1 MIAVNHFMMA
11 KFKGNSFATY
21 THALSSSQTKI
32 TFRILPQATNGLVI
46 YLQSRTVRDFLA
58 VGIIGGNLELRYDLG
73 TGSVSI
79 RNPVNVTGTWHTV
92 SVLREHARGYLVVDN
107 ETVTDSSPGSSTLLN
122 MIPPYVYVGGI
133 AVNSTDL
140 YQYRNILDGDFHM
153 GLEGCI
159 ADLEVNDV
167 AIDLEKD
174 ANDGANVDSC
184 DDD

>member
-1 MIAVNHFMMA
+1 
-11 KFKGNSFATY
+11 
-21 THALSSSQTKI
+21 
-32 TFRILPQATNGLVI
+32 
-46 YLQSRTVRDFLA
+46 
-58 VGIIGGNLELRYDLG
+58 
-73 TGSVSI
+73 
-79 RNPVNVTGTWHTV
+79 
-92 SVLREHARGYLVVDN
+92 
-107 ETVTDSSPGSSTLLN
+107 